1 MLRLIVLFGSLALV
15 MAGNVFGQE
24 YPTRPIRLI
33 VPFPPG
39 GNVDVFSRVL
49 FRQVELELARTS

>member
-1 MLRLIVLFGSLALV
+1 MHRLIFALGSLALV
-15 MAGNVFGQE
+15 MAGSAFGQN

-49 FRQVELELARTS
+49 FRQV